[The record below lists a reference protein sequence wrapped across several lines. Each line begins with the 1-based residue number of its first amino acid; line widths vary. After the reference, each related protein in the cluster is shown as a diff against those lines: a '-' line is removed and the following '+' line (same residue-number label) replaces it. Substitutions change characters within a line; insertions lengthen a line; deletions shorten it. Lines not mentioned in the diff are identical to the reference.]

1 MSIFLFPLF
10 FSFRPYAA
18 QYLYIPNK
26 VQTNENLNRFFFL
39 FQSQQQTN
47 KKKAHESS
55 IEFEG
60 RKTCMSRRKNRER
73 EKLFFFVF
81 MSMAHFNSFAKKA
94 TTRMYIQG
102 NRRRNK
108 KNFVVVL
115 LLAFSRFCCSL
126 ILDVLNF
133 WSLKAGNLK
142 GNNFLFHILRHQKM
156 FLFCITF
163 VSGLIWEGVRGITE
177 GWQKFLGNFF
187 YKELWLL
194 NGKCWRVLKN
204 VGIDRK

>member
-1 MSIFLFPLF
+1 MHVDICKYAHFMSIFLFPLF

-108 KNFVVVL
+108 KKLCRRPSSCLLSFLLFSYTGCIEFLVVK
-115 LLAFSRFCCSL
+115 SRES
-126 ILDVLNF
+126 
-133 WSLKAGNLK
+133 K
-142 GNNFLFHILRHQKM
+142 
-156 FLFCITF
+156 
-163 VSGLIWEGVRGITE
+163 
-177 GWQKFLGNFF
+177 
-187 YKELWLL
+187 
-194 NGKCWRVLKN
+194 
-204 VGIDRK
+204 RK